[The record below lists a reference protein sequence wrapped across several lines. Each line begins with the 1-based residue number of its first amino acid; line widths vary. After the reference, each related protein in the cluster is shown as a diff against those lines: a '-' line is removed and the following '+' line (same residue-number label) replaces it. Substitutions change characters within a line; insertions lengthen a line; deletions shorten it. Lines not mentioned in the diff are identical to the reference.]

1 MAENIEKFLNKVAE
15 AAEQSTLVKMTL
27 SKPAQKYDDLRNVYV
42 KPVLIKEKRLFAF
55 TYHYERRD
63 EVKNYD
69 AAQMLVILEEMLPTR
84 FLNAVLFTVSEDV
97 TLLISSKGKETIQT
111 KKVQECREQNLD
123 HDKQKARLINPA
135 NPWWY
140 QLGLTTRE
148 GKITADMQHKFK
160 QIYKYA
166 EIVESL
172 IKPMKF
178 DGTFH
183 IADMGAGKGYLTFA
197 LYELLTQKLNMD
209 VDIKGVEIRPD
220 LVLKINEII
229 NSNHLKGLEFVESTI
244 QDFYPEKLDV
254 LIALHACNTA
264 TDDAIASGIKAGAEL
279 IVCAPCCHKQIR
291 QEMERSGKVDAITRY
306 GIFLE
311 RQAVMITDTIR
322 ALVLEYFGYKTQ
334 VMEFIEMEHTPKNVL
349 LVGRKTTI
357 KPDKARILQQIS
369 ELKAQYG
376 IAKHYLETVLS
387 LNS

>member
-1 MAENIEKFLNKVAE
+1 MSENLDNFLNQVSV

-27 SKPAQKYDDLRNVYV
+27 SKPAQKHDELRNVYV

-69 AAQMLVILEEMLPTR
+69 VTQMLDLLKEMLPDR
-84 FLNAVLFTVSEDV
+84 FLNAVLFTVNEDV
-97 TLLISSKGKETIQT
+97 TLLVSSKGKATIQT
-111 KKVQECREQNLD
+111 KKVQECREQNLE

-140 QLGLTTRE
+140 QLGLTSRE

-178 DGTFH
+178 EGTVH
-183 IADMGAGKGYLTFA
+183 VADMGAGKGYLTFA
-197 LYELLTQKLNMD
+197 LHELLTQRLNLD

-220 LVLKINEII
+220 LVQKINEII
-229 NSNHLKGLEFVESTI
+229 KADNLKGLEFVESSI
-244 QDFYPEKLDV
+244 EAYHPEKLDV

-291 QEMERSGKVDAITRY
+291 QEMERSGRYDAITRY

-322 ALVLEYFGYKTQ
+322 ALILEYFGYKTQ

-349 LVGRKTTI
+349 LVGRKTSKI
-357 KPDKARILQQIS
+357 AKDPKILQQIAD
-369 ELKAQYG
+369 LKVRYG
-376 IAKHYLETVLS
+376 IEKHYLETVLE
-387 LNS
+387 LKL